1 MKLTYSEILILEAK
15 LAEARTRRAHFLT
28 MGNQIGAKQ
37 EKARIKNLENKIMEA
52 MR

>member
-1 MKLTYSEILILEAK
+1 MTYSEYMLLEAQI
-15 LAEARTRRAHFLT
+15 AEAKARRAHFLS

-37 EKARIKNLENKIMEA
+37 EKARIKNLENKIKEG